1 MLGQRISSVSGSSR
15 HFLGGAI
22 VYANDMKNLFANVPP
37 MLIEAHGAV
46 SREVAQAM
54 ADGIRE
60 ECRAS
65 IGVGI
70 TGIAGPTG
78 GTPEKPVGLVYV
90 GVSDSK
96 KTEVVERQFPG
107 DRERIRV
114 YATQQALDL
123 VRRFLM

>member
-1 MLGQRISSVSGSSR
+1 
-15 HFLGGAI
+15 
-22 VYANDMKNLFANVPP
+22 

-46 SREVAQAM
+46 SREVAEAM

-60 ECRAS
+60 ECRSS

-78 GTPEKPVGLVYV
+78 GTEQKPVGLVYV
-90 GVSDSK
+90 AVSDGK